1 MAFFQIAGLTVQ
13 MDPKESTLSQNSLAY
28 RLNTDCPPHIDMEIT
43 LSPEKI
49 AELQALEPN
58 MRVSSIEYMYTG
70 AIFYNKLLTFQGFML
85 HSSAIVYQGQAYLFS
100 APSGTGKSTHTQLW
114 RTCFGEE
121 NTYILNDDKPALRL
135 TPDGWMAYGTPF
147 SGKYDIS
154 RNTGVPIKAICFI
167 ERSETNHIELM
178 SEKEAIQNLM
188 FQTQR
193 PRKIENMNLLLQ
205 LLDKLVGHVPVFKL
219 RCNMDPEAAYLAY
232 ETMSK
237 A

>member
-13 MDPKESTLSQNSLAY
+13 MDPKEATLSRNSQAY
-28 RLNTDCPPHIDMEIT
+28 RLDTDCPPHVDMDVT
-43 LSPEKI
+43 LSPEKF

-58 MRVSSIEYMYTG
+58 MSTNSVEYMYTG
-70 AIFYNKLLTFQGFML
+70 SLFYHKLLTFGGFML
-85 HSSAIVYQGQAYLFS
+85 HSSAVVYKGHAYLFS

-121 NTYILNDDKPALRL
+121 AFILNDDKPAVRL
-135 TPDGWMAYGTPF
+135 TEQGWFAYGTPF
-147 SGKYDIS
+147 SGKVDLS
-154 RNTGVPIKAICFI
+154 RNVGVPIKAICFI
-167 ERSETNHIELM
+167 ERGETNEIATM
-178 SEKEAIQNLM
+178 PEKEAIQNLM

-193 PRKIENMNLLLQ
+193 PRKFESMDLLLQ
-205 LLDKLVGHVPVFKL
+205 LLDKLVGRIPVFKL
-219 RCNMDPEAAYLAY
+219 QCNMDPEAAYLAY